1 MTRAGGGWTLTA
13 AEDTTRHRF
22 EDARN
27 VSSTARSMFY
37 RAYGLLVRY
46 PGRYPKDH
54 MGNFGPKTRRIL

>member
-27 VSSTARSMFY
+27 VSSTA
-37 RAYGLLVRY
+37 
-46 PGRYPKDH
+46 
-54 MGNFGPKTRRIL
+54 I